1 MLARGAADPIRLA
14 SVAHVT
20 PLTRGCVDSGAG
32 RWLTARVT
40 HLDVVVD
47 ATAAEPPF
55 EQVRAQVEERIRSG
69 ALAPGDRLPTV
80 RALAADLGLAANTV
94 ARAYKEL
101 EAAGLVETRSR
112 AGTVVASGEHAAA
125 AALGVLAA
133 RYVAAARG
141 AGITDA
147 AAVEIVRRAQLGGV
161 ARGRQPTERVCRLD
175 ASGVTGRLGAERAR
189 RLDPGRAGRGG
200 RG

>member
-1 MLARGAADPIRLA
+1 MAP
-14 SVAHVT
+14 VT
-20 PLTRGCVDSGAG
+20 EAGVD
-32 RWLTARVT
+32 RQPRRCVT
-40 HLDVVVD
+40 HEVTDLDLVVD
-47 ATAAEPPF
+47 PASHEAPF
-55 EQVRAQVEERIRSG
+55 EQVRGQVEALIRSG
-69 ALAPGDRLPTV
+69 RLVPGDRLPTV
-80 RALAADLGLAANTV
+80 RALATDLGLAANTV

-147 AAVEIVRRAQLGGV
+147 AAVEIVLRAQ
-161 ARGRQPTERVCRLD
+161 RG
-175 ASGVTGRLGAERAR
+175 
-189 RLDPGRAGRGG
+189 
-200 RG
+200 